1 MILEELKIEDTT
13 KCYVCG
19 SSILNEGDSLH
30 AWSISYNC
38 GCKIL
43 GANGDN
49 SIYLDK
55 YCKYYKRK
63 VNLESLL
70 NKEI

>member
-1 MILEELKIEDTT
+1 MFVVLLF
-13 KCYVCG
+13 
-19 SSILNEGDSLH
+19 LNEGVSFHD
-30 AWSISYNC
+30 WSISYTC

-43 GANGDN
+43 GSISDDF
-49 SIYLDK
+49 IYLDK

-70 NKEI
+70 NEK